1 MTTSPSVYAT
11 SHAIAALITKITRR
25 GYEVRVTYENCRYTL
40 VVKHPSLLSSYIA
53 NLLLEHGFMH
63 FFCYAKPA
71 VNLDN
76 LPLHQ
81 SVFEMDLVPHKSKIN
96 SREE

>member
-1 MTTSPSVYAT
+1 M
-11 SHAIAALITKITRR
+11 
-25 GYEVRVTYENCRYTL
+25 
-40 VVKHPSLLSSYIA
+40 LSSYIV
-53 NLLLEHGFMH
+53 NLLLEYGFMH
-63 FFCYAKPA
+63 IFCYAKPA

-76 LPLHQ
+76 VPLHQ